1 MSERQLDLFSDVGEG
16 VSQGSS
22 QFMRR
27 CLVSSEMNDEELI
40 AAIPESSLADSCILA
55 AEAGRRRLS
64 AAVPALATLC
74 RRFAG
79 FGTRRAVSEQAAA
92 FEGLAMIGGRDAAH
106 AVSEMIERA
115 VVQGPTLQIAVRAA
129 ARLGSLLTPDALR
142 RLLRYAE
149 PGIRAGACCCARPL
163 PELISLSIDLLD
175 DLNRTVVASA
185 AFALGRMRRIEARPI
200 LKSSLEDDPS
210 EDVIDAVASSADEEC
225 LVLLGRIARSN
236 SALADAALN
245 GLEDVD
251 DHRAITIVAAI
262 RRLRSSR
269 TTAPPSA
276 PESLRSL
283 RLRQTDQAACL
294 LQNSTAGDSTAGR

>member
-1 MSERQLDLFSDVGEG
+1 MSERQLDLFSNVGEG

-22 QFMRR
+22 QFMRQ
-27 CLVSSEMNDEELI
+27 CPVSSEMDDEELI

-79 FGTRRAVSEQAAA
+79 FGTHCAVPEQAAA
-92 FEGLAMIGGRDAAH
+92 FEGLAAIGGRDAAH

-115 VVQGPTLQIAVRAA
+115 VVQGPTLQIAVRSA
-129 ARLGSLLTPDALR
+129 ARLGSLLSPDALR
-142 RLLRYAE
+142 RLLRHAE
-149 PGIRAGACCCARPL
+149 PGIRAEACRCARPL
-163 PELISLSIDLLD
+163 PELISLLIDLLD
-175 DLNRTVVASA
+175 DLDRTVVTSA
-185 AFALGRMRRIEARPI
+185 AFALGRMGRIEARPI
-200 LKSSLEDDPS
+200 LKSLLDDDPS
-210 EDVIDAVASSADEEC
+210 EDVIDAVSSIADEEC

-236 SALADAALN
+236 LALADAALN
-245 GLEDVD
+245 GLENVD

-269 TTAPPSA
+269 
-276 PESLRSL
+276 
-283 RLRQTDQAACL
+283 
-294 LQNSTAGDSTAGR
+294 QNSTSDRAEAIGQRRARVFESPVGTSILSQVGQRN

>member
-1 MSERQLDLFSDVGEG
+1 VGEG

-22 QFMRR
+22 QFMRQ
-27 CLVSSEMNDEELI
+27 CPVSSEMDDEELI

-79 FGTRRAVSEQAAA
+79 FGTHCAVPEQAAA
-92 FEGLAMIGGRDAAH
+92 FEGLAAIGGRDAAH

-115 VVQGPTLQIAVRAA
+115 VVQGPTLQIAVRSA
-129 ARLGSLLTPDALR
+129 ARLGSLLSPDALR
-142 RLLRYAE
+142 RLLRHAE
-149 PGIRAGACCCARPL
+149 PGIRAEACRCARPL
-163 PELISLSIDLLD
+163 PELISLLIDLLD
-175 DLNRTVVASA
+175 DLDRTVVTSA
-185 AFALGRMRRIEARPI
+185 AFALGRMGRIEARPI
-200 LKSSLEDDPS
+200 LKSLLDDDPS
-210 EDVIDAVASSADEEC
+210 EDVIDAVSSIADEEC

-236 SALADAALN
+236 LALADAALN
-245 GLEDVD
+245 GLENVD

-269 TTAPPSA
+269 
-276 PESLRSL
+276 
-283 RLRQTDQAACL
+283 
-294 LQNSTAGDSTAGR
+294 QNSTSDRAEAIGQRRARVFESPVGTSILSQVGQRN

>member
-1 MSERQLDLFSDVGEG
+1 MSARQLDLFSDVGEG

-27 CLVSSEMNDEELI
+27 CPVSSEMDDEELI

-79 FGTRRAVSEQAAA
+79 FGTRCAVPEQAAA
-92 FEGLAMIGGRDAAH
+92 FEGLAAIGGRDAAH
-106 AVSEMIERA
+106 VVSEMIERA
-115 VVQGPTLQIAVRAA
+115 VVQGPTLQIAVRSA
-129 ARLGSLLTPDALR
+129 ARLGSLLSPDALR
-142 RLLRYAE
+142 RLLRHPE
-149 PGIRAGACCCARPL
+149 PGIRAEACRCARPL
-163 PELISLSIDLLD
+163 PELISLLIDLLD
-175 DLNRTVVASA
+175 DLDRTVVTSA
-185 AFALGRMRRIEARPI
+185 AFALGRMGRIEARPI
-200 LKSSLEDDPS
+200 LKSLLEDDPS
-210 EDVIDAVASSADEEC
+210 EDLIDAVLSIADEEC

-245 GLEDVD
+245 GLENVD
-251 DHRAITIVAAI
+251 DHRAITIVAAV

-269 TTAPPSA
+269 
-276 PESLRSL
+276 
-283 RLRQTDQAACL
+283 
-294 LQNSTAGDSTAGR
+294 QNSTSDRAEAIGQRRARVLESPVGTSILSQVGQRN